1 MCSSKPDERV
11 ITHKSISALVRIA
24 VAIAVITPPHSVRAA
39 VHQKQVL
46 VLYAARRDAP
56 PVAAADRELP
66 RVLEASLPFRIAYHS
81 EFIDPAR
88 FPQPRYLRAFREFL
102 RLKYHGVRFDLVV
115 AMGDA
120 PLQFLHGYR
129 DGLVPGAP
137 MVFLARRR
145 PAAHALRNATGV
157 IAPLDVA
164 STMTLA
170 TTLQPDARNLF
181 VVSGPGVTNQIYE
194 RMARTQLRSFE
205 SRLAVTYL
213 SGLRT
218 PDLERRLAGLPDRS
232 IVYYLAGDRDGA
244 AETFQ
249 PVQHLDRVAAAAN
262 APVYCW
268 VDCAMAGGVVGAR
281 LKDQSAEARAVGH
294 LAARVLRGERADTI
308 PIAAASLTV
317 SQVDWR
323 QLRRWG
329 ISEGRVPPGV
339 LIRFKTP
346 PASGGDRPYVLGTL
360 ALLLAQAAL
369 IAGLLVQRRR
379 FRRAE
384 ARARLRQSELRAN
397 YERIRDLGARLLS
410 AQETERSQ
418 IAVELHDDIGQQ
430 LAVLTIDLQ
439 LASETGDN
447 RVSTALARAQSI
459 ATNLHDLSDRVH
471 PAKLRLIGLLP
482 ALEALE
488 RELSESEMAIVVT
501 HENVPPMLPHDLT
514 LPLFRVVQ
522 EAVQNALEH
531 SHARAVSVHLHGE
544 SDAVLALT
552 IADDGVGFDLAA
564 ARRNGLGLLSMSER
578 VEAMG
583 GNLYIVSRPGG
594 GTRLEIRVPVPI
606 AKGIPAEV

>member
-1 MCSSKPDERV
+1 V
-11 ITHKSISALVRIA
+11 VTHRSIVATCIAIA
-24 VAIAVITPPHSVRAA
+24 VGVITPPYSVRAA
-39 VHQKQVL
+39 GRQKQVL
-46 VLYAARRDAP
+46 VLYATSRDAP
-56 PVAAADRELP
+56 IVAVTDRELP
-66 RVLEASLPFRIAYHS
+66 RLLEERFPFRIAYYS

-88 FPQPRYLRAFREFL
+88 FPQPRYLRAFRDFL
-102 RLKYHGVRFDLVV
+102 RVKYRGVRFDLVV

-120 PLQFLHGYR
+120 PLQFLHVYR
-129 DGLVPGAP
+129 DALFARVPV
-137 MVFLARRR
+137 VFLARH
-145 PAAHALRNATGV
+145 PPAHALRNATGV

-194 RMARTQLRSFE
+194 RVARTQLRSFE

-244 AETFQ
+244 DETFQ
-249 PVQHLDRVAAAAN
+249 PLQHLDRVAAAAN

-281 LKDQSAEARAVGH
+281 LQDQSAEARAVGH

-369 IAGLLVQRRR
+369 IAGLLVQRRK

-501 HENVPPMLPHDLT
+501 HENVPPMLPHDLM

-522 EAVQNALEH
+522 EALQNALEH

>member
-1 MCSSKPDERV
+1 MSSSKPDPQV
-11 ITHKSISALVRIA
+11 ISHRSIAALVRIA
-24 VAIAVITPPHSVRAA
+24 VAIGVITPPSVRAA
-39 VHQKQVL
+39 DHQKHVL
-46 VLYAARRDAP
+46 VLYATSRDAP
-56 PVAAADRELP
+56 IVAVTDRELP
-66 RVLEASLPFRIAYHS
+66 RVLEASLPFRIAYYS
-81 EFIDPAR
+81 EFIDQVR
-88 FPQPRYLRAFREFL
+88 FSQPKYLHALRDFL
-102 RLKYHGVRFDLVV
+102 RVKYRGVRFDLVV
-115 AMGDA
+115 AMGDT
-120 PLQFLHGYR
+120 PLQFLHVYR
-129 DGLVPGAP
+129 DRTLARVPV
-137 MVFLARRR
+137 VFLARRR
-145 PAAHALRNATGV
+145 PPAHALRNATGV

-194 RMARTQLRSFE
+194 RVARTQLRSFE
-205 SRLAVTYL
+205 RRLAVTYL

-218 PDLERRLAGLPDRS
+218 PDLERRLAGLPERS
-232 IVYYLAGDRDGA
+232 IVYYLAGDSDGGA
-244 AETFQ
+244 GTFH
-249 PVQHLDRVAAAAN
+249 PLQHLDRVAAAAN

-281 LKDQSAEARAVGH
+281 LKDQSAEVRAVGR

-308 PIAAASLTV
+308 PIAAASLNV

-346 PASGGDRPYVLGTL
+346 SASGGGRPYVLGTL

-369 IAGLLVQRRR
+369 IAGLLVQRQRHR
-379 FRRAE
+379 QAE

-439 LASETGDN
+439 LASETPDN

-459 ATNLHDLSDRVH
+459 ATNLHDLSHRVH
-471 PAKLRLIGLLP
+471 PAKLRLIGLIP
-482 ALEALE
+482 ALEALG

-501 HENVPPMLPHDLT
+501 HENVPPVLPHDLT
-514 LPLFRVVQ
+514 LCLFRVVQ
-522 EAVQNALEH
+522 EGLQNALEH
-531 SHARAVSVHLHGE
+531 CHGNDVSVHVRCE
-544 SDAVLALT
+544 SPAWLALT
-552 IADDGVGFDLAA
+552 VADDGVGFDVDAD
-564 ARRNGLGLLSMSER
+564 RGEGLGLISMRER
-578 VEAMG
+578 LEALG
-583 GNLYIVSRPGG
+583 GHLHIDSKPGA
-594 GTRLEIRVPVPI
+594 GTRLEIRVPLPVSE
-606 AKGIPAEV
+606 GIPAEV